1 MLKRAGFL
9 GKHVPHGWRSTF
21 SYVMNELH
29 PADKPIIDLMLSHMP
44 DNKVEA
50 AYNRARH
57 LARRR
62 ELAQFWADLILEG
75 AKPASELVDGPRR

>member
-1 MLKRAGFL
+1 
-9 GKHVPHGWRSTF
+9 
-21 SYVMNELH
+21 
-29 PADKPIIDLMLSHMP
+29 MP

-62 ELAQFWADLILEG
+62 ELAQVWADLILEG
-75 AKPASELVDGPRR
+75 AKPASELIDGPRR